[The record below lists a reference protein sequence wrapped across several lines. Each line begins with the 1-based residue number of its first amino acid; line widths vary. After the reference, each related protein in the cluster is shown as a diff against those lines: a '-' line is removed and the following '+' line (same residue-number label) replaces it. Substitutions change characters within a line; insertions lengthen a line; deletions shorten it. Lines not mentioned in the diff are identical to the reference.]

1 MRILLTNDDGV
12 RARGLGLL
20 REALADLG
28 EVWIVAPEREQ
39 SAASHALTLNDP
51 LRVHALEERVFTVSG
66 TPTDCVL
73 LAVRGIHGVMEPR
86 PDLVIAGINHGPN
99 MGDDVTYSGT
109 VAAAI
114 EGRLLGL
121 PAIAFSNAAWRPEHL
136 DASAAAARRIVDLVA
151 RRGLARETLLNV
163 NLPDLP
169 LAAIRSARVTHL
181 GKRIYRDEVIAKTDP
196 RGNHYYWIGGDP
208 PVWEPDPDSDFG
220 AVSADCVSITPLRV
234 DWTAHEMLPALRE
247 WEVDLEGLFSRAG
260 CEHHA

>member
-12 RARGLGLL
+12 RARGLALL

-51 LRVHALEERVFTVSG
+51 LRVHAIEERVFTVSG

-73 LAVRGIHGVMEPR
+73 LAVRGIQGVMEPR
-86 PDLVIAGINHGPN
+86 PDLVVAGINHGPN

-121 PAIAFSNAAWRPEHL
+121 PAIAFSNAAWRPEHM
-136 DASAAAARRIVDLVA
+136 DASAQAARRVVELLCRPDFS
-151 RRGLARETLLNV
+151 RETLLNV

-169 LAAIRSARVTHL
+169 LAEIRGARVTHL

-196 RGNHYYWIGGDP
+196 RGKHYYWIGGDP
-208 PVWEPDPDSDFG
+208 PIWEPDADSDFG
-220 AVSADCVSITPLRV
+220 AVSAGCVSITPLRV
-234 DWTAHEMLPALRE
+234 DWTAHEILPALRL
-247 WEVDLEGLFSRAG
+247 WEAKLAGLFSRTG
-260 CEHHA
+260 CENRA

>member
-12 RARGLGLL
+12 RARGLDLL
-20 REALADLG
+20 RKALADLG
-28 EVWIVAPEREQ
+28 EVWVVAPEREQ

-73 LAVRGIHGVMEPR
+73 LSVRGIRGVMEPR
-86 PDLVIAGINHGPN
+86 PDLVVAGINHGPN

-136 DASAAAARRIVDLVA
+136 DASAEAARRIIELVV
-151 RRGLARETLLNV
+151 RQTLTRETLLNV

-169 LAAIRSARVTHL
+169 LAAIRGARVTHL
-181 GKRIYRDEVIAKTDP
+181 GKRVYRDEVIAKTDP
-196 RGNHYYWIGGDP
+196 RGKHYYWIGGDP
-208 PVWEPDPDSDFG
+208 PVWEPDAGSDFG
-220 AVSADCVSITPLRV
+220 AVSEGRVSITPLRV
-234 DWTAHEMLPALRE
+234 DWTAHEALPALRA
-247 WEVDLEGLFSRAG
+247 WETELEGLFSRAG
-260 CEHHA
+260 CENRA